1 MKQQRL
7 YEKLILFL
15 ELVGFGGVLLIIWLD
30 EYIDIPFRYFGA
42 HRTPARPQEF
52 GLKPLPFFSSASRW

>member
-30 EYIDIPFRYFGA
+30 EYIDIPFRYLG
-42 HRTPARPQEF
+42 RIARPRGRRNF
-52 GLKPLPFFSSASRW
+52 GLKPLPFSSSASRW